1 MVKLEYEHNTI
12 FQSFKIEGEF
22 SYAMLKQLLCE
33 IGWQIYDIEYDYTKS
48 LVFSGDLIM
57 PGFKN
62 KPDGRIKLVKNCV
75 GENFDGKFHYLCLE
89 YEIKEEEKCLQNFS
103 RKDVDLMCK
112 LIINR
117 IERCMVKE
125 G

>member
-1 MVKLEYEHNTI
+1 MVKLDYEQNTI
-12 FQSFKIEGEF
+12 YQKFRIEGEF
-22 SYAMLKQLLCE
+22 LYSKLKQLLLE
-33 IGWQIYDIEYDYTKS
+33 IGWEIYDVDYDCNITT
-48 LVFSGDLIM
+48 VFGGDLIM

-62 KPDGRIKLVKNCV
+62 KPIGRIRLVKNCA
-75 GENFDGKFHYLCLE
+75 GRDFDGKLHYLCIE

-103 RKDVDLMCK
+103 RKDVDLMYK

-117 IERCMVKE
+117 IERCIVKE